1 MFENRKSIRKY
12 LDKPV
17 SSQDILTILDAAR
30 LAPSAKN
37 RQPWKF
43 LVFQGEK
50 KEELLKEVEK
60 GIEKSKKSLFMPK
73 KFKKGMASAENT
85 LRIMRE
91 APVLILV
98 LNTLSGNPYPP
109 IFAGKR
115 VSEIHNTLSI
125 GAAIENML
133 LCATNLGLGSLWI
146 GNTVYSHKEISKYLG
161 IKEQIASAVAI
172 GYADEE
178 PEGRPKKELAQIVEG
193 I

>member
-17 SSQDILTILDAAR
+17 SSQDILIILDAAR

-73 KFKKGMASAENT
+73 KFKKDRS
-85 LRIMRE
+85 
-91 APVLILV
+91 
-98 LNTLSGNPYPP
+98 
-109 IFAGKR
+109 
-115 VSEIHNTLSI
+115 
-125 GAAIENML
+125 
-133 LCATNLGLGSLWI
+133 
-146 GNTVYSHKEISKYLG
+146 
-161 IKEQIASAVAI
+161 
-172 GYADEE
+172 
-178 PEGRPKKELAQIVEG
+178 
-193 I
+193 